1 MKATF
6 RKGMK
11 EPFLLDTSTG
21 EEMTANPDLR
31 RRLKILE
38 YHLNKGGI
46 SWETLG
52 ETERRRPA
60 MEGAVKAGFAA
71 HEAEKVSEM
80 VCRALG
86 EGESE
91 ERWP

>member
-6 RKGMK
+6 RKEMK
-11 EPFLLDTSTG
+11 EPFLLNTSTG

-38 YHLNKGGI
+38 YHMNKGGI

-52 ETERRRPA
+52 ETERRHA
-60 MEGAVKAGFAA
+60 VMEGAAKAGFAA

-80 VCRALG
+80 VFRALG

-91 ERWP
+91 ARWS